1 MMKRKRMRERQQ
13 VPTELVTVEKIMS
26 APEFAL
32 GVADYR
38 AGRPP
43 RESTRWNGNQSWDY
57 ERGRAWAAVAP
68 RSVQVKINGRLNPRA
83 LDWQD
88 AIL

>member
-1 MMKRKRMRERQQ
+1 MRKMRKREREQE
-13 VPTELVTVEKIMS
+13 PTEPVAVEKIMS

-32 GVADYR
+32 GVSDYR

-43 RESTRWNGNQSWDY
+43 RESTRWNGNQSWNY

-68 RSVQVKINGRLNPRA
+68 RSVQLKINGRLNRA
-83 LDWQD
+83 ALVWKD